1 MIMGNHLPA
10 KLIFMVCDIT
20 DMRDILIVITLSDSA
35 TVHMHAGIIA
45 GLTTSLVLNVLIIVA
60 IILLLLI
67 FFKSVI
73 NRNSSQA
80 PNQAFYSEG
89 NNYYNSM
96 HFISYQ

>member
-1 MIMGNHLPA
+1 MSMIMGNHLPVRI
-10 KLIFMVCDIT
+10 IFMVCDIT
-20 DMRDILIVITLSDSA
+20 DMREILMVIHLCTCIS
-35 TVHMHAGIIA
+35 VGIIA